1 MTYPARIDGK
11 PHFYPNEY
19 IRVPPMGGARYLL
32 KSQTWVQELHTATM
46 PTGYLG
52 RKEKKDGLQE

>member
-32 KSQTWVQELHTATM
+32 KSQTYWCQGWSSRFPPIWRESGR
-46 PTGYLG
+46 PDTGG
-52 RKEKKDGLQE
+52 C